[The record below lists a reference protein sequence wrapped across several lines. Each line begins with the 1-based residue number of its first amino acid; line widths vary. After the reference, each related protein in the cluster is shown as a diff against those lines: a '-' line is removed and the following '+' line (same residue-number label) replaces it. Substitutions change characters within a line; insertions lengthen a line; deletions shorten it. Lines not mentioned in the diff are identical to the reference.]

1 MILGF
6 TMASYAVVAN
16 DALQTLGTFRASNA
30 HRPWWLL
37 WLWVGGVLVA
47 VLLIGYAAGDVSYG
61 RLAKIPEA
69 EFDWW
74 LLVPPAVLVV
84 LTRCGIPVSTTF
96 LVLTAFNPRGLGS
109 MVTKSLL
116 GYVVA
121 LAVGYLVYRLVMRV
135 RERHFAASQH
145 QPARGWV
152 ALQWLSTGFLWSQW
166 LVQNLAN
173 MAVYLPR
180 QLTLDTLLL
189 AVALLLALH
198 AWILARSGERIQRI
212 VDAKVNTTDIRS
224 ATIIDFI
231 YALILLLFKELSAVP
246 MSTTWVFLG
255 LLAGRELGIML
266 RSRRET
272 ARAVLKDAGKGAI
285 GLAASVVVAFA
296 VSGLP

>member
-1 MILGF
+1 M
-6 TMASYAVVAN
+6 
-16 DALQTLGTFRASNA
+16 
-30 HRPWWLL
+30 
-37 WLWVGGVLVA
+37 A
-47 VLLIGYAAGDVSYG
+47 VLLIGYAGGDVSYG
-61 RLAKIPEA
+61 RLSKIPEA
-69 EFDWW
+69 DFNWW

-96 LVLTAFNPRGLGS
+96 LVLTAFHPRGLGS

-145 QPARGWV
+145 RPARGWV

-180 QLTLDTLLL
+180 RMTIETLLL

-198 AWILARSGERIQRI
+198 AWILARSGGRIQRI

-231 YALILLLFKELSAVP
+231 YAVILFVFKELSAVP

-255 LLAGRELGIML
+255 LLAGREIGIML

-285 GLAASVVVAFA
+285 GLAASVAVALS